1 MGNSLLAIFARH
13 PVAANLLMA
22 MMMLSGVWGISKLNT
37 QFFPSFNIDFVSVK
51 VFWPGASSED
61 LETLVTEP
69 LERELKGVEDVKEM
83 MSLSVDGQTLIT
95 LEFRE
100 NTDMGPALDEVK
112 ERVDLVT
119 NLPEGAET
127 PEISRIVNHEL
138 VASLLVTGPKDPHG
152 LRTLVNRFEREL
164 LERGISHIRIYGLP
178 EEEIAIQIPP
188 GTLRDLDLS
197 LNDIS
202 QRIAAA
208 SRDLPVGIIGRGE
221 SALQLRF
228 KDQRRQE
235 LAFADLPVIAAGDGR
250 LLTLGDIATIT
261 RRPKAAQTEVS
272 FEGRPAVE
280 MRLSRTKDADSLES
294 AKVLREWVA
303 ETRPTLPPGIGL
315 HIYDERWEYIQD
327 RIQLLLKN
335 GLSGLVLVIL
345 ILYFFL
351 NAPAAGWVTVGIP
364 TSFLA
369 ALGILYLNGGSINM
383 ISLFG
388 LIMTLGIIVDDA
400 IVVGEDAVT
409 HFERGG
415 SALESVEKGARR
427 MLAPVVSSS
436 LTTIAAFMP
445 LLLIG
450 GIIGSILHTI
460 PVIVICVILASLVE
474 SFFVLPGHLRGTF
487 SRMGRY
493 QPKGVRKKLD
503 AGFERFRDGVFR
515 PLIKTGVYHRWAT
528 VALSVALMMVTIGW
542 LASGRLAFN
551 FFPVAEG
558 PILFANVDFVSGTP
572 EDTVTEYLNQIE
584 QAVRETDAHFGG
596 GLVRTAI
603 SRKGLGESGDW
614 ERRSSDNIGSVLV
627 ELIKPD
633 ARTVRN
639 REFIS
644 EWRSR
649 IPKIAGLENLSIKEP
664 TAGPPGQ
671 DIEVRIIGDD
681 LAGVKEAA
689 TDLKAILNEIP
700 GVSGVEDNMPY
711 GREQLI
717 LRLTPTGESLGLSV
731 ENLGRQ
737 LRSGYEG
744 QLVQVMA
751 DNGDEVEVRVMLPDN
766 ERDRLNSLEEFEV
779 MLPGG
784 GVVAFDNVVEMTPGR
799 GFDSIRHVEGKLAVT
814 VTGDVD
820 DTVNNDNRIIA
831 NLKANTMAG
840 LERKHGVQFS
850 FEGRQA
856 DQRET
861 LGDMER
867 GAVLAAVLIYLV
879 LAWVFGSYGWPIL
892 IMIIIPFGLV
902 GAVWG
907 HVLMGINLTILSM
920 FGFFALAGIVI
931 NDSIILVTFYKEL
944 RQQGMPVNEAVVE
957 AACQRLRA
965 VLLTSLTTIAGLT
978 PLLFETSLQ
987 AQFLIPMA
995 TSIAF
1000 GLAFATVLVLLLVP
1014 SLLAIYENSFLGRRA
1029 TNASGELD
1037 QSTRSSHIG

>member
-1 MGNSLLAIFARH
+1 MSNNLLAIFARH

-22 MMMLSGVWGISKLNT
+22 MMMLSGVWGLSKLNT
-37 QFFPSFNIDFVSVK
+37 QFFPSFDIDFVSVK

-61 LETLVTEP
+61 LATLVTEP
-69 LERELKGVEDVKEM
+69 LERELKGIENVKEM
-83 MSLSVDGQTLIT
+83 MSLSVDGQSFIT

-100 NTDMGPALDEVK
+100 NTDMGPALDDVK

-138 VASLLVTGPKDPHG
+138 VASLLVTGPDDPQG
-152 LRTLVNRFEREL
+152 LRSLVNRFEREL
-164 LERGISHIRIYGLP
+164 LDRGISHIRIYGLP
-178 EEEIAIQIPP
+178 EQEIAIQIPP
-188 GTLRDLDLS
+188 GTLRDLGLS
-197 LNDIS
+197 LDDIS
-202 QRIAAA
+202 RRIAAA

-228 KDQRRQE
+228 KDQRRRE
-235 LAFADLPVIAAGDGR
+235 FAFADLPIVVAGDGR
-250 LLTLGDIATIT
+250 LLTLGDIATIS
-261 RRPKAAQTEVS
+261 RRPKNAQTEVS

-280 MRLSRTKDADSLES
+280 MRLSRTKDADSLKS
-294 AKVLREWVA
+294 AKVLREWVE
-303 ETRPTLPPGIGL
+303 ETRPSLPPGIGL

-369 ALGILYLNGGSINM
+369 ALGVLYLNGGSINM

-415 SALESVEKGARR
+415 GALESVEKGAKR

-450 GIIGSILHTI
+450 GIIGSILQTI
-460 PVIVICVILASLVE
+460 PVVVICVILASLIE

-487 SRMGRY
+487 TRMGRY
-493 QPKGVRKKLD
+493 QPKGLRKKLD
-503 AGFERFRDGVFR
+503 SGFERFRDGVFR
-515 PLIKTGVYHRWAT
+515 PLIRTGVHHRWAA
-528 VALSVALMMVTIGW
+528 VALSVALMMMTVGW
-542 LASGRLAFN
+542 IASGRLAFN

-572 EDTVTEYLNQIE
+572 EETVTNYLNQIE
-584 QAVRETDAHFGG
+584 RAVRETDAHFGG

-633 ARTVRN
+633 ERAVRN
-639 REFIS
+639 REFID

-649 IPKIAGLENLSIKEP
+649 IPKVAGLENLSIKEP

-671 DIEVRIIGDD
+671 DIEVRIIGSD
-681 LAGVKEAA
+681 LASVKEAA
-689 TDLKAILNEIP
+689 TDLKTVLSEIP

-737 LRSGYEG
+737 LRAGYEG

-766 ERDRLNSLEEFEV
+766 ERDRLNSLEEFAV
-779 MLPGG
+779 MLPSGG
-784 GVVAFDNVVEMTPGR
+784 LVPFDNVVEMTPGR

-840 LERKHGVQFS
+840 LERKHGVKFS

-861 LGDMER
+861 LGDMKR
-867 GAVLAAVLIYLV
+867 GAVVAMLLIYLI
-879 LAWVFGSYGWPIL
+879 LAWVFGSYGWPLL
-892 IMIIIPFGLV
+892 IMVVIPFGLV

-907 HVLMGINLTILSM
+907 HVLMGIDLTILSM

-931 NDSIILVTFYKEL
+931 NDSIILVSFYKEL
-944 RQQGMPVNEAVVE
+944 RQQGMPVDTAVVE

>member
-280 MRLSRTKDADSLES
+280 MRLSRTKDADSLKS
-294 AKVLREWVA
+294 AEVLREWVA

-649 IPKIAGLENLSIKEP
+649 IRP
-664 TAGPPGQ
+664 
-671 DIEVRIIGDD
+671 
-681 LAGVKEAA
+681 
-689 TDLKAILNEIP
+689 
-700 GVSGVEDNMPY
+700 
-711 GREQLI
+711 
-717 LRLTPTGESLGLSV
+717 
-731 ENLGRQ
+731 
-737 LRSGYEG
+737 
-744 QLVQVMA
+744 
-751 DNGDEVEVRVMLPDN
+751 
-766 ERDRLNSLEEFEV
+766 
-779 MLPGG
+779 
-784 GVVAFDNVVEMTPGR
+784 
-799 GFDSIRHVEGKLAVT
+799 
-814 VTGDVD
+814 
-820 DTVNNDNRIIA
+820 
-831 NLKANTMAG
+831 
-840 LERKHGVQFS
+840 
-850 FEGRQA
+850 
-856 DQRET
+856 
-861 LGDMER
+861 
-867 GAVLAAVLIYLV
+867 
-879 LAWVFGSYGWPIL
+879 
-892 IMIIIPFGLV
+892 
-902 GAVWG
+902 
-907 HVLMGINLTILSM
+907 
-920 FGFFALAGIVI
+920 
-931 NDSIILVTFYKEL
+931 
-944 RQQGMPVNEAVVE
+944 
-957 AACQRLRA
+957 
-965 VLLTSLTTIAGLT
+965 
-978 PLLFETSLQ
+978 
-987 AQFLIPMA
+987 
-995 TSIAF
+995 
-1000 GLAFATVLVLLLVP
+1000 
-1014 SLLAIYENSFLGRRA
+1014 
-1029 TNASGELD
+1029 
-1037 QSTRSSHIG
+1037 